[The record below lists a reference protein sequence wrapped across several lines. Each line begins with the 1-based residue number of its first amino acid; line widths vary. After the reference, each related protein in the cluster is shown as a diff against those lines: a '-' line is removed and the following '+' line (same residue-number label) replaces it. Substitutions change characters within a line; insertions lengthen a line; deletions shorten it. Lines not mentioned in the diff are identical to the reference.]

1 MLILLKL
8 KFARDI
14 GYLKSEAEM
23 NEIREEHQQV
33 LAEQQSIEDSNEVG
47 LLFIMEFDWNNH
59 NTDRKGNELQVEL
72 RASMHILVP
81 IAAETGSWSNP
92 TQTFQILLTPVRRQL
107 TKVVN

>member
-47 LLFIMEFDWNNH
+47 LLFIMEFD
-59 NTDRKGNELQVEL
+59 
-72 RASMHILVP
+72 
-81 IAAETGSWSNP
+81 
-92 TQTFQILLTPVRRQL
+92 
-107 TKVVN
+107 